1 MTKLGTPRE
10 ETQQPLSPALHYQ
23 KQGSRLRALLNRTIA
38 ANRLDVVDLEADTGV
53 DEKQIGR
60 ALKDDGGAHPPLSVV
75 ACILAKDRAG
85 VFIAGLAEM
94 LGYEARPK
102 SPDLAGENRMLREKL
117 AAIQGEIAGLL
128 GGAP

>member
-1 MTKLGTPRE
+1 VKRLGTPRE
-10 ETQQPLSPALHYQ
+10 EEQQPLSPSMHYA
-23 KQGSRLRALLNRTIA
+23 KQGSRLRGLLRATIA
-38 ANRLDVVDLEADTGV
+38 ANRIDVVDLEADTGV

-85 VFIAGLAEM
+85 AFITGLADM
-94 LGYEARPK
+94 LGYEATPK
-102 SPDLAGENRMLREKL
+102 TPDLAAENRALREKL
-117 AAIQGEIAGLL
+117 ATIQSEIANVL

>member
-1 MTKLGTPRE
+1 MERIGTPRE

-23 KQGSRLRALLNRTIA
+23 AQGDRLRKLLRTTIA

-60 ALKDDGGAHPPLSVV
+60 ALKDGGGAHPPLSVV

-85 VFIAGLAEM
+85 TFITGLAEM

-102 SPDLAGENRMLREKL
+102 TPDLAAENRTLREQL
-117 AAIQGEIAGLL
+117 ARLRGEIDSVL